1 MTVQLL
7 LAIGCAGAFG
17 AVARY
22 LLVMAA
28 QAVWP
33 SLPIGIAVVNVLG
46 CLGFGICLSLSEG
59 RWPSWLAG
67 GVLVG
72 FFGAFTTFSSFAAE
86 CQLLWTAHRHWAW
99 LVNIAVQNIGGL
111 LAMGCGIAFGSWLVR
126 A

>member
-1 MTVQLL
+1 MTAQLL

-28 QAVWP
+28 QALSP
-33 SLPIGIAVVNVLG
+33 ELPIGVAIVNVLG
-46 CLGFGICLSLSEG
+46 CLGFGICLALSEG
-59 RWPSWLAG
+59 RWPAWLAG

-86 CQLLWTAHRHWAW
+86 CQLLWTAGRLWTA
-99 LVNIAVQNIGGL
+99 LANVAIQNVGGL
-111 LAMGCGIAFGSWLVR
+111 LAMGCGIAIGGWLVR